1 MKYLITGV
9 AGFIGYHL
17 ANNLSKKNLVFGID
31 NLNGY
36 YSKKIKIERLKELKK
51 NKNFKFSKINLSN
64 WRELKNFL
72 KNKKFDAIIHL
83 AAQPGVQYSLKN
95 RRSYFDNNIKAQF
108 NLLEIIAKFDAT
120 KKFIYGSSSS
130 VYGEKSNKNETFNIE
145 KQESFYATS
154 KKMCEVMTKNYANLY
169 KFKSTALR
177 FFTVYGPYGRPDMS
191 PLIFLKSIYNNKK
204 IKLYNNGSS
213 LRSYTYIDDVVNFI
227 IKSIKNNLFLKDKK
241 NYHKIYNV
249 GNNKNISTINF
260 VKLIEKN
267 LNKTSKVIKLKNR
280 KADIKNTK
288 ANIDLAIKELKIKP
302 KISAKLGVRKMC
314 DWFIN
319 SSSNFK

>member
-1 MKYLITGV
+1 
-9 AGFIGYHL
+9 
-17 ANNLSKKNLVFGID
+17 
-31 NLNGY
+31 
-36 YSKKIKIERLKELKK
+36 
-51 NKNFKFSKINLSN
+51 
-64 WRELKNFL
+64 
-72 KNKKFDAIIHL
+72 
-83 AAQPGVQYSLKN
+83 
-95 RRSYFDNNIKAQF
+95 
-108 NLLEIIAKFDAT
+108 
-120 KKFIYGSSSS
+120 
-130 VYGEKSNKNETFNIE
+130 
-145 KQESFYATS
+145 
-154 KKMCEVMTKNYANLY
+154 MCEVMTKNYSNLY

-204 IKLYNNGSS
+204 INLYNNGLS

-227 IKSIKNNLFLKDKK
+227 IRSIKNNLFLKDKK

-267 LNKTSKVIKLKNR
+267 LNKTSKVNKLKNR

-288 ANIDLAIKELKIKP
+288 ANIDLAIKELGIKP
-302 KISAKLGVRKMC
+302 KISVKLGVKKMC